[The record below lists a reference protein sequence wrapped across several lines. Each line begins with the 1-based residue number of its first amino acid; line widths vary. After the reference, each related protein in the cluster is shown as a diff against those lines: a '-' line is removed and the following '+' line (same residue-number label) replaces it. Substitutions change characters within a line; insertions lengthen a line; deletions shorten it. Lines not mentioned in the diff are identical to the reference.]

1 MSDLLQKCVEIVEG
15 TADSTLLH
23 NNANKDSSRVNVI
36 KNMLAGEVIK
46 EHARHFLGSSIL
58 KAHDS
63 GYIHFHDMDES
74 PLTPMYNCCL
84 VNLEDMLGNGFTMG
98 NAEIESPKS
107 ITTAAAVTVQII
119 ANVASSQYGGVS
131 IDRIDEVLAPYAAKS
146 YEKHLQ
152 TAKEWMSN
160 DKAVVFATNMTHKE
174 VDDACQ
180 AMEYEINTLYT
191 SQGQTP
197 FITFGFGLGTSWQ
210 AKAIQRGILQQR
222 IAGLGK
228 KRKTAIFPKL
238 VYMLDDKINMHKG
251 DCNYK
256 MRELAIACAARRNYP
271 DVLSM
276 PQLRKEN
283 GGCTPMGCRSFLHE
297 WRNPDTGEQEWAG
310 RNNLGVVSI
319 NVPRIAL
326 EAKGNVDL
334 FQQKLEASIT
344 VAKEALDAR
353 VNRLRNVKAK
363 VAPIL
368 YCEGALGR
376 LDPEDNIWQL
386 FENGRASV
394 SLGYI
399 GLHEAANAMF
409 PDIKEGA
416 LHSDTKRNFQLD
428 VVKQLKAATE
438 SWKAEGELG
447 YGLYSTPSESLCDR
461 FCRIDEKEF
470 GVIPGVTDKGY
481 YTNSFHLDVE
491 EKVSPMVK
499 IDFEACFHPIA
510 NSGRISYCEVPHIP
524 RRQEDLLHIYIDEV
538 WKYAADKVAYFGT
551 NCTIDYC
558 HECDSDI
565 DAKATTQGY
574 ECPKCGNSNSD
585 TLEVTKRVCGYLGSP
600 NSRPFIRGKQQ
611 EVINRVKH
619 GSEVKRE
626 I

>member
-1 MSDLLQKCVEIVEG
+1 MSDLLQKCTEIVEG
-15 TADSTLLH
+15 TASNTLLH

-46 EHARHFLGSSIL
+46 DYARQFLPDKVL
-58 KAHDS
+58 QAHDK

-74 PLTPMYNCCL
+74 PMMPMYNCCL
-84 VNLEDMLGNGFTMG
+84 VNLKDMLDNGFTMG
-98 NAEIESPKS
+98 NAEIETPKS

-131 IDRIDEVLAPYAAKS
+131 IDRIDEVLAPYVVKS

-152 TAKEWMSN
+152 IAKEWMGN
-160 DKAVVFATNMTHKE
+160 DKAVVFATQQTHKE

-197 FITFGFGLGTSWQ
+197 FITFGFGLGTCWQ

-222 IAGLGK
+222 IAGLGR

-238 VYMLDDKINMHKG
+238 VYMLDENINMKKG

-256 MRELAIACAARRNYP
+256 IRELAIACAARRNYP

-276 PQLRKEN
+276 PQLRKEG

-297 WRNPDTGEQEWAG
+297 WRNPESGQLEWAG
-310 RNNLGVVSI
+310 RNNLGVVSLNI
-319 NVPRIAL
+319 PKLAI
-326 EAKGNVDL
+326 EAKGDLNV
-334 FQQKLEASIT
+334 FKSKLDASIG

-353 VNRLRNVKAK
+353 VDRLRNVKAK

-376 LDPEDNIWQL
+376 LNPEDSIWQL
-386 FENGRASV
+386 FDGGRASV

-409 PDIKEGA
+409 PDIEEGA
-416 LHSDTKRNFQLD
+416 LKSDVKKTFQLD
-428 VVKQLKAATE
+428 VIRTLRAATDA
-438 SWKAEGELG
+438 WKAEGELG

-461 FCRIDEKEF
+461 FCRIDAEEF
-470 GVIPGVTDKGY
+470 GTIKGVTDKGY

-491 EKVSPMVK
+491 EKVSPMTK
-499 IDFEACFHPIA
+499 IDFESAFHPIA
-510 NSGRISYCEVPHIP
+510 SSGRISYVEVPHIP
-524 RRQEDLLHIYIDEV
+524 RRQEDLLHIYINEV
-538 WKYAADKVAYFGT
+538 WEYAKDKTAYFGT

-558 HECDSDI
+558 HSCDSDI
-565 DAKATTQGY
+565 DAKATPEGY
-574 ECPKCGNSNSD
+574 QCPKCGNTNSS

-600 NSRPFIRGKQQ
+600 NSRPFIDGKQR
-611 EVINRVKH
+611 EVIRRVKH
-619 GSEVKRE
+619 N
-626 I
+626 